1 MSEKSVTFAEET
13 VSEVCEKWIED
24 FIEYL
29 RYERNY
35 SVRTTGDYQADL
47 EAFRR
52 FCEETDNSVSWED
65 LPTDIVR
72 QWVVEMMD
80 KGNAATSVRRRL
92 SSLRSFYKFL
102 LRRKLVDRDPVHNMP
117 GPKTEKK
124 LPAFVREAEMDRL
137 FDGNFFPDDYQG
149 LRDRMMLLTFYS
161 TGIRL
166 SELVGLKDKDVDLDQ
181 MQIKVTGKRNK
192 QRIIPYGDE
201 YGDNLRHYLAERDAF
216 AQNFSRE
223 RSPYLFLDERNA
235 QQIAPDKVRTIVK
248 KYLSMVT
255 TQKRN
260 SPHVLRHSFAT
271 AMLNHQADLQSVKEL
286 LGHESLSTTEIYTHT
301 TFEQLKEMYNQA
313 HPRAKT
319 KGGNY
324 GNKHSGNPL

>member
-1 MSEKSVTFAEET
+1 MN
-13 VSEVCEKWIED
+13 WIED
-24 FIEYL
+24 FIDYL

-35 SVRTTGDYQADL
+35 SRRTTDEYQADL
-47 EAFRR
+47 EAFRQ
-52 FCEETDNSVSWED
+52 FYEATDSSLSWAD
-65 LPTDIVR
+65 MPADVIR

-80 KGNAATSVRRRL
+80 KGNAPTSVRRRL

-102 LRRKLVDRDPVHNMP
+102 LRRNLVSRDPVHSIP
-117 GPKTEKK
+117 GPKVEKR
-124 LPAFVREAEMDRL
+124 LPAYVRETEMDKL
-137 FDGNFFPDDYQG
+137 FDGDFFGEGYQG
-149 LRDRMMLLTFYS
+149 FRDRMILLTFYS

-166 SELVGLKDKDVDLDQ
+166 SELVGLTDKDVDLDQ
-181 MQIKVTGKRNK
+181 MQLKVTGKRNK

-201 YGDNLRHYLAERDAF
+201 YGDSLRQYLVERDDF
-216 AQNFSRE
+216 AKQFASDD
-223 RSPYLFLDERNA
+223 RSLFLDERSGRRMT
-235 QQIAPDKVRTIVK
+235 PVKVRNIVK
-248 KYLSMVT
+248 KYLSLVT
-255 TQKRN
+255 TQQRN
-260 SPHVLRHSFAT
+260 SPHVLRHTFAT

-324 GNKHSGNPL
+324 GNQNSGNPF

>member
-1 MSEKSVTFAEET
+1 MN
-13 VSEVCEKWIED
+13 WIED
-24 FIEYL
+24 FIDYL

-35 SVRTTGDYQADL
+35 SSKTTEEYQADL
-47 EAFRR
+47 EAFKR
-52 FCEETDNSVSWED
+52 FYEATDSNLDWAD
-65 LPTDIVR
+65 MPTDIVR
-72 QWVVEMMD
+72 EWVVEMMD

-102 LRRKLVDRDPVHNMP
+102 LRRGLVTKDPVHNMP
-117 GPKTEKK
+117 GPKVEKK
-124 LPAFVREAEMDRL
+124 LPAYVRETEMDRL
-137 FDGNFFPDDYQG
+137 FDGDFFGEGYQG
-149 LRDRMMLLTFYS
+149 FRDRMILLTFYS

-166 SELVGLKDKDVDLDQ
+166 SELVGLDDKDVDLDQ
-181 MQIKVTGKRNK
+181 MQLKVTGKRNK

-201 YGDNLRHYLAERDAF
+201 FGDSLRQYIAERDNF
-216 AQNFSRE
+216 ATQFDADTS
-223 RSPYLFLDERNA
+223 LFLDERTGRRMT
-235 QQIAPDKVRTIVK
+235 PVKVRSIVK

-255 TQKRN
+255 TQQRN
-260 SPHVLRHSFAT
+260 SPHVLRHTFAT
-271 AMLNHQADLQSVKEL
+271 AMLNHKADLQSVKEL

-324 GNKHSGNPL
+324 GN

>member
-1 MSEKSVTFAEET
+1 M
-13 VSEVCEKWIED
+13 CEPKIED
-24 FIEYL
+24 FIDYL

-35 SVRTTGDYQADL
+35 SRKTTECYQADL
-47 EAFRR
+47 EAFKQ
-52 FCEETDNSVSWED
+52 FYEEIDSTLSWAEMPAD
-65 LPTDIVR
+65 VIR

-102 LRRKLVDRDPVHNMP
+102 LRRGLVTKDPVHNMP
-117 GPKTEKK
+117 GPKAEKK
-124 LPAFVREAEMDRL
+124 LPSFVREAEMDRL
-137 FDGNFFPDDYQG
+137 FDGDFFSDDYPG
-149 LRDRMMLLTFYS
+149 CRDRMILLTFYS

-166 SELVGLKDKDVDLDQ
+166 SELVGLSEQDIDLDQ
-181 MQIKVTGKRNK
+181 MQLKVTGKRNK

-201 YGDNLRHYLAERDAF
+201 YGDSLRNYLAERDVF
-216 AQNFSRE
+216 AKQKASQDKA
-223 RSPYLFLDERNA
+223 LFLDERSGQRIRPA
-235 QQIAPDKVRTIVK
+235 KVRGIVK

-255 TQKRN
+255 TLQRN
-260 SPHVLRHSFAT
+260 SPHVLRHTFAT

-324 GNKHSGNPL
+324 GNQNSSNPL

>member
-1 MSEKSVTFAEET
+1 VN
-13 VSEVCEKWIED
+13 WIED
-24 FIEYL
+24 FIDYL
-29 RYERNY
+29 QYERNY
-35 SVRTTGDYQADL
+35 SRKTTEEYKADL
-47 EAFRR
+47 EAFER
-52 FCEETDNSVSWED
+52 FYEAIDSD
-65 LPTDIVR
+65 LNWAEMPADIVR

-102 LRRKLVDRDPVHNMP
+102 LRRKLVSKDPVHNMP
-117 GPKTEKK
+117 GPKVEKK
-124 LPAFVREAEMDRL
+124 LPAFVRETEMDRL
-137 FDGNFFPDDYQG
+137 FDGDFFSDDYQG
-149 LRDRMMLLTFYS
+149 FRDRMILLTFYS

-166 SELVGLKDKDVDLDQ
+166 SELVGLNDKDVDLDQ
-181 MQIKVTGKRNK
+181 MQLKVTGKRNK

-201 YGDNLRHYLAERDAF
+201 FGDSLRQYLEERDDF
-216 AQNFSRE
+216 AQQKGSE
-223 RSPYLFLDERNA
+223 DKSLFLDEQRGQRMTPA
-235 QQIAPDKVRTIVK
+235 KVRGIVK

-255 TQKRN
+255 TQQRN
-260 SPHVLRHSFAT
+260 SPHVLRHTFAT
-271 AMLNHQADLQSVKEL
+271 AMLNHKADLQSVKEL

-324 GNKHSGNPL
+324 GN

>member
-1 MSEKSVTFAEET
+1 MN
-13 VSEVCEKWIED
+13 WIED
-24 FIEYL
+24 FIDYL
-29 RYERNY
+29 QYERNY
-35 SVRTTGDYQADL
+35 SRKTTEEYKADL
-47 EAFRR
+47 EAFER
-52 FCEETDNSVSWED
+52 FYEAIDSD
-65 LPTDIVR
+65 LNWAEMPADIVR

-102 LRRKLVDRDPVHNMP
+102 LRRGLVSKDPVHNMP
-117 GPKTEKK
+117 GPKVEKK
-124 LPAFVREAEMDRL
+124 LPAFVRETEMDRL
-137 FDGNFFPDDYQG
+137 FDGDFFSDDYQG
-149 LRDRMMLLTFYS
+149 FRDRMILLTFYS

-166 SELVGLKDKDVDLDQ
+166 SELVGLNDKDVDLDQ
-181 MQIKVTGKRNK
+181 MQLKVTGKRNK

-201 YGDNLRHYLAERDAF
+201 FGDSLRQYLEEREAF
-216 AQNFSRE
+216 AQQKGSE
-223 RSPYLFLDERNA
+223 DTSLFLDEQRGQRVTPA
-235 QQIAPDKVRTIVK
+235 KVRGIVK

-255 TQKRN
+255 TQQRN
-260 SPHVLRHSFAT
+260 SPHVLRHTFAT
-271 AMLNHQADLQSVKEL
+271 AMLNHKADLQSVKEL

-324 GNKHSGNPL
+324 GN

>member
-1 MSEKSVTFAEET
+1 MN
-13 VSEVCEKWIED
+13 WIED
-24 FIEYL
+24 FIDYL

-35 SVRTTGDYQADL
+35 SIRTTEHYQADL
-47 EAFRR
+47 EAFKR
-52 FCEETDNSVSWED
+52 FYEATDSSLNWAEM
-65 LPTDIVR
+65 PADIVR

-80 KGNAATSVRRRL
+80 KGNVATSVRRRL

-102 LRRKLVDRDPVHNMP
+102 LRRGLVSKDPVHNMP
-117 GPKTEKK
+117 GPKVEKK
-124 LPAFVREAEMDRL
+124 LPSYVREKEMDRL
-137 FDGNFFPDDYQG
+137 FDGDFFSEDYQG
-149 LRDRMMLLTFYS
+149 VRDRMILLTFYS

-166 SELVGLKDKDVDLDQ
+166 SELVGLEEKDVDLDQ
-181 MQIKVTGKRNK
+181 MQLKVTGKRNK

-201 YGDNLRHYLAERDAF
+201 YGDSLRHYLSERNAF
-216 AQNFSRE
+216 EKLHVSTDK
-223 RSPYLFLDERNA
+223 SLFLDERSR
-235 QQIAPDKVRTIVK
+235 QRISPVKVRGIVK

-255 TQKRN
+255 TQQRN
-260 SPHVLRHSFAT
+260 SPHVLRHTFAT
-271 AMLNHQADLQSVKEL
+271 AMLNHNADLQSVKEL

-324 GNKHSGNPL
+324 GN

>member
-1 MSEKSVTFAEET
+1 MN
-13 VSEVCEKWIED
+13 WIKD
-24 FIEYL
+24 FIDYL

-35 SVRTTGDYQADL
+35 SSRTTEHYQADL
-47 EAFRR
+47 EAFKR
-52 FCEETDNSVSWED
+52 FYEATDSNLSWAEMPAD
-65 LPTDIVR
+65 VIR

-80 KGNAATSVRRRL
+80 RGNAATSVRRRL

-102 LRRKLVDRDPVHNMP
+102 LRRGLVTKDPVHNMP
-117 GPKTEKK
+117 GPKVEKK
-124 LPAFVREAEMDRL
+124 LPAYVRETEMNRL
-137 FDGNFFPDDYQG
+137 FDGDFFSEDYQG
-149 LRDRMMLLTFYS
+149 CRDRMILLTFYS

-166 SELVGLKDKDVDLDQ
+166 SELVGLTERDVHLDQ
-181 MQIKVTGKRNK
+181 MQLKVTGKRNK

-201 YGDNLRHYLAERDAF
+201 FGDSLRHYLAERDVF
-216 AQNFSRE
+216 ARQKASADKA
-223 RSPYLFLDERNA
+223 LFLDERNG
-235 QQIAPDKVRTIVK
+235 QRISPVKVRNLVK

-255 TQKRN
+255 TQQRN
-260 SPHVLRHSFAT
+260 SPHVLRHTFAT
-271 AMLNHQADLQSVKEL
+271 AMLNHKADLQSVKEL

-324 GNKHSGNPL
+324 GNQNSSNPL

>member
-1 MSEKSVTFAEET
+1 MN
-13 VSEVCEKWIED
+13 WIED
-24 FIEYL
+24 FIDYL
-29 RYERNY
+29 RFERNY
-35 SVRTTGDYQADL
+35 SSKTTECYQADL
-47 EAFRR
+47 EAFER
-52 FCEETDNSVSWED
+52 FYEAIDTDLSWAEM
-65 LPTDIVR
+65 PADIVR

-80 KGNAATSVRRRL
+80 KGNSATSVRRRL

-102 LRRKLVDRDPVHNMP
+102 LRRNLVTKDPVHNMP
-117 GPKTEKK
+117 GPKVEKK
-124 LPAFVREAEMDRL
+124 LPAYVREKEMDRL
-137 FDGNFFPDDYQG
+137 FDGDFFSDDYQG
-149 LRDRMMLLTFYS
+149 FRDRMILLTFYS

-166 SELVGLKDKDVDLDQ
+166 SELVGLNDKDVDLDQ
-181 MQIKVTGKRNK
+181 MQLKVTGKRNK

-201 YGDNLRHYLAERDAF
+201 FGDSLRQYIEERDAF
-216 AQNFSRE
+216 AQQKGSGDA
-223 RSPYLFLDERNA
+223 SLFLDEHSGQRMTPA
-235 QQIAPDKVRTIVK
+235 KVRGIVK

-255 TQKRN
+255 TQQRN
-260 SPHVLRHSFAT
+260 SPHVLRHTFAT

-324 GNKHSGNPL
+324 GN

>member
-1 MSEKSVTFAEET
+1 MN
-13 VSEVCEKWIED
+13 WIED
-24 FIEYL
+24 FIDYL
-29 RYERNY
+29 QYERNY
-35 SVRTTGDYQADL
+35 SRKTTEEYKADL
-47 EAFRR
+47 EAFER
-52 FCEETDNSVSWED
+52 FYEAIDSD
-65 LPTDIVR
+65 LNWAEMPADIVR

-102 LRRKLVDRDPVHNMP
+102 LRRKLVSKDPVHNMP
-117 GPKTEKK
+117 GPKVEKK
-124 LPAFVREAEMDRL
+124 LPAFVRETEMDRL
-137 FDGNFFPDDYQG
+137 FDGDFFSDDYQG
-149 LRDRMMLLTFYS
+149 FRDRMILLTFYS

-166 SELVGLKDKDVDLDQ
+166 SELVGLNDKDVDLDQ
-181 MQIKVTGKRNK
+181 MQLKVTGKRNK

-201 YGDNLRHYLAERDAF
+201 FGDSLRQYLEERDDF
-216 AQNFSRE
+216 AQQKGSE
-223 RSPYLFLDERNA
+223 DKSLFLDEQRGQRMTPA
-235 QQIAPDKVRTIVK
+235 KVRGIVK

-255 TQKRN
+255 TQQRN
-260 SPHVLRHSFAT
+260 SPHVLRHTFAT
-271 AMLNHQADLQSVKEL
+271 AMLNHKADLQSVKEL

-324 GNKHSGNPL
+324 GN